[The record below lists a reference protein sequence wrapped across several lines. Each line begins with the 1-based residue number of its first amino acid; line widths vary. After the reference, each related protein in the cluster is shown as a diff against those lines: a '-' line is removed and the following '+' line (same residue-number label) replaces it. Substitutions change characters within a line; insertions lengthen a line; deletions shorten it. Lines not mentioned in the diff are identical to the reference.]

1 MTEKKRILVPIDL
14 AHASSWQRA
23 LPEAFAQAQA
33 FGAEVTVMTVVPDIL
48 AGLDWRYA
56 IRGEMGGSE
65 KFELRELV
73 ADANTRLQQIVAEH
87 APKGLKVQT
96 IARHGTIYEQIL
108 NVAEE
113 LGVDQI
119 IMAAH
124 RPTLA
129 DYLLGPNT
137 ARVVRHAR
145 CSVQVLRERE

>member
-1 MTEKKRILVPIDL
+1 MTTKRILVPVDL

-56 IRGEMGGSE
+56 IRGETGGSGE
-65 KFELRELV
+65 FDLRELV
-73 ADANTRLQQIVAEH
+73 ADANTRLEQIVAEH
-87 APKGLKVQT
+87 APKGMKVGT
-96 IARHGTIYEQIL
+96 IVRHGTIYEQIL
-108 NVAEE
+108 KVADEI
-113 LGVDQI
+113 GADQI

-124 RPTLA
+124 RPSLT

-145 CSVQVLRERE
+145 CSVQVLRDPA